1 MEENEKLSPQQ
12 KKLLTRL
19 MGQCSRREY
28 CEADILKKAM
38 RALENDPAAALQ
50 VLERLKRDSFV
61 DDFRYAAAYA
71 REKASI
77 SGWGVRKIVFSLRGK
92 GVAAEA
98 VDAAVE
104 GLDQEAA
111 DARLLKVLQTKSRA
125 LKDTPDKRLKLLRFA
140 LSRGYDYDKASRII
154 DGLQERL

>member
-1 MEENEKLSPQQ
+1 MEEKEKLSPQQ

-38 RALENDPAAALQ
+38 KALENDRAASLQ
-50 VLERLKRDSFV
+50 LLERLKRDNFV
-61 DDFRYAAAYA
+61 DDYRYAAAYA

-77 SGWGVRKIVFSLRGK
+77 SGWGARKIVFALRGK

-98 VDAAVE
+98 VEAAVAGLDEDAA
-104 GLDQEAA
+104 DT
-111 DARLLKVLQTKSRA
+111 RLLKVLQTRSRA
-125 LKDTPDKRLKLLRFA
+125 LKDAPDKRLKLLRFA
-140 LSRGYDYDKASRII
+140 LSRGYDYEKASRFI
-154 DGLQERL
+154 DGLQEPL